1 MEISIQDICQ
11 FATQKTK
18 EAKSEEYREK
28 YGQNTIVLFRVGDFW
43 EAYGECAA
51 DLARAT
57 GVTITIQNGIRTAA
71 YPKRIE
77 DNYLPRIVRE
87 GFKVVLIDE
96 NI

>member
-28 YGQNTIVLFRVGDFW
+28 YGQSTIVLFRVGDFW

-57 GVTITIQNGIRTAA
+57 GVTLSIQNGMKLAA
-71 YPKRIE
+71 FPKRSE
-77 DNYLPRIVRE
+77 DVYFPKLVRE
-87 GFKVVLIDE
+87 GFKVALVDE